1 MNKVVL
7 IECTQ
12 CGITN
17 DIMDLSFSKM
27 TLCYSCL
34 ADFANGDEIWTELW
48 EENSKVKSVVVWN
61 TLAKDW
67 ITKQKNN

>member
-12 CGITN
+12 CGLTS
-17 DIMDLSFSKM
+17 DIIDISHSKM

-34 ADFANGDEIWTELW
+34 ADFANGAEL
-48 EENSKVKSVVVWN
+48 
-61 TLAKDW
+61 
-67 ITKQKNN
+67 

>member
-34 ADFANGDEIWTELW
+34 ADFANGDEIDEKGNVTL
-48 EENSKVKSVVVWN
+48 VK
-61 TLAKDW
+61 
-67 ITKQKNN
+67 